1 MKMDLSQ
8 YQNHYSLIWALIW
21 LNNRLNKFFNYI
33 SFIIISILFGD
44 SSQIKIDTLEI
55 KKLIDS
61 NIDTKYSIDTLN
73 FYDDWEIIESRIE
86 ESKTLLAEAIIADMT
101 GDTLNALFKFEILF
115 ESLAGIKI
123 EENINEFYYL
133 EYNKILD
140 ASINYYANNAE
151 TVNKI
156 ETGLSTAL
164 LKDKLNQYIY
174 SQTLEDLE
182 YVEETVEII
191 EGHLPITYNSMFF
204 IRNEMLLHKNT

>member
-1 MKMDLSQ
+1 M
-8 YQNHYSLIWALIW
+8 
-21 LNNRLNKFFNYI
+21 NKFFNYI

-55 KKLIDS
+55 KKLIDT

-133 EYNKILD
+133 EFVAILRMKT
-140 ASINYYANNAE
+140 SLSKQLKNHSKRYPLKNIFYLLINSGTSKFSKFPKRTYIQPAIIAFIYFFNNYSLK
-151 TVNKI
+151 T
-156 ETGLSTAL
+156 L
-164 LKDKLNQYIY
+164 LNNGQGNYLR
-174 SQTLEDLE
+174 LEL
-182 YVEETVEII
+182 
-191 EGHLPITYNSMFF
+191 
-204 IRNEMLLHKNT
+204 